1 MGEGCYTSVGSAK
14 PLALRLRLGFMVV
27 PQDLI
32 RRSGEI
38 AACLA
43 PAPAAAVQ
51 RTVAEFLRQGCYLRD
66 LRRMKHLYA
75 SRPETLLH
83 CLRET
88 ASSSMKVQATSGLAV
103 VISLP
108 EVRSDVDIALR
119 AYRSA

>member
-1 MGEGCYTSVGSAK
+1 
-14 PLALRLRLGFMVV
+14 MVV

-75 SRPETLLH
+75 SRRETLLH

-88 ASSSMKVQATSGLAV
+88 ASSSMKVQATAGLAV

-119 AYRSA
+119 ATVRPSTGSPIAVVHSIFPAAGIVARRN